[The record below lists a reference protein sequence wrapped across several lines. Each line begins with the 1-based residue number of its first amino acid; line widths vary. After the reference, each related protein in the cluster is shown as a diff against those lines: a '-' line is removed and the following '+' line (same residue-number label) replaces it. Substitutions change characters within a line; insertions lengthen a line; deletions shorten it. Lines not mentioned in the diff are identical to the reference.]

1 MTSLYTNIETA
12 PTLIVWSS
20 RKGQLVNG
28 PEISTCNSTVEFTGV
43 KESLNHWRKP
53 NLVRLHRRQT
63 NRPMVPDQLLKSLK
77 MSDIPTDGCSGTE
90 NDTASFD
97 ETTYACL
104 CHPCL
109 SGWWFQPLWK
119 ILLNGKDYPIYYG
132 KIKNVPNHQPV
143 FLCLYLCPLSCL
155 CLLLPCQRVLRLSSC
170 DVTSKSPVGDISV
183 VTLIRTELHY
193 YNITLHHANL
203 HYTTP
208 HYTTTTTTLEI
219 DRQIVSRTEGEIERH
234 REKVTERIRE
244 RERLRSSTTFRSII
258 LALRS
263 MFGQLVSRC
272 PIG

>member
-1 MTSLYTNIETA
+1 M
-12 PTLIVWSS
+12 
-20 RKGQLVNG
+20 
-28 PEISTCNSTVEFTGV
+28 EFTDV

-53 NLVRLHRRQT
+53 NLVRLRRSQT

-77 MSDIPTDGCSGTE
+77 MSNIPTDGCSGTE

-119 ILLNGKDYPIYYG
+119 ILVNGKDYPIYYG

-155 CLLLPCQRVLRLSSC
+155 CLLLPCQSVLRLFLRCDKQVSSWRH
-170 DVTSKSPVGDISV
+170 ISCHTYKNRT
-183 VTLIRTELHY
+183 TLVQHY
-193 YNITLHHANL
+193 TTPRKTTL

-208 HYTTTTTTLEI
+208 HYNYNYT
-219 DRQIVSRTEGEIERH
+219 RNR
-234 REKVTERIRE
+234 
-244 RERLRSSTTFRSII
+244 
-258 LALRS
+258 
-263 MFGQLVSRC
+263 
-272 PIG
+272 